1 MSLLSICIKVSSEIT
16 VKVILLVR
24 VVFVDGV
31 FIIDGVRVASLEG
44 INSTKLSLSVRDNC
58 FTN

>member
-44 INSTKLSLSVRDNC
+44 INSTKLSLSVRDIF